1 MNRIQFLFFIFFIVV
16 NYKDRLATVDLNTFN
31 IVPFYFS
38 RPFIFVLIFFL
49 SFNLKMFNIFFSWF
63 RH

>member
-16 NYKDRLATVDLNTFN
+16 NHKDRLGTVDLNTFN

-38 RPFIFVLIFFL
+38 GPFIFVLIFFL
-49 SFNLKMFNIFFSWF
+49 SFNLKMFNIFFF
-63 RH
+63 LV

>member
-16 NYKDRLATVDLNTFN
+16 NHKDRLGTVDLNTFN

-38 RPFIFVLIFFL
+38 RPFIFVLIFF
-49 SFNLKMFNIFFSWF
+49 FIFQFEDV
-63 RH
+63 

>member
-16 NYKDRLATVDLNTFN
+16 NYKDQLATVDLNTFN

>member
-16 NYKDRLATVDLNTFN
+16 NYKDRLGTVDLNTFN

-49 SFNLKMFNIFFSWF
+49 SFNLKMFNIFFF
-63 RH
+63 LV